1 MVKGLYTAYTGMI
14 TEQNRM
20 DIQTNNLANVN
31 STGFKEERSVS
42 RSFRDL
48 LGLKI
53 KDYSDA
59 PWTARRLGLMN
70 PGVKLDG
77 TYTNFEQGALRQTD
91 QKFDVAL
98 NNGLPDVDDD
108 TVNDNMSAGGNAFF
122 ATSFASDD
130 SDGGGQLIKY
140 TRDGNFT
147 LTQDGYLV
155 TSEGNNVLDVNN
167 NPIQLDPTVDTTILQ
182 DGSIVQNQN
191 VVSTIQVAR
200 FDSPQFLQRYQDNSF
215 IIGDGGAQVISTTAA
230 EANATVNQGYL
241 ESSNISVVNEMT
253 SIITIQRNYDTNAKA
268 MQAEDETLDIAVN
281 QLGKLT

>member
-77 TYTNFEQGALRQTD
+77 TYTNFEQGALRQTE

-98 NNGLPDVDDD
+98 NNGLPDVDDGS
-108 TVNDNMSAGGNAFF
+108 VNDNMTAGGNAFF

-130 SDGGGQLIKY
+130 PDGGGQLIKY

-167 NPIQLDPTVDTTILQ
+167 NPIQLDPIVDTTILQ
-182 DGSIVQNQN
+182 DGSIIQNQN
-191 VVSTIQVAR
+191 VVATIQVAR
-200 FDSPQFLQRYQDNSF
+200 FDSPQFLQRYQDNAF

-268 MQAEDETLDIAVN
+268 LQAEDDTLDIAVN
-281 QLGKLT
+281 QLGRIQ

>member
-77 TYTNFEQGALRQTD
+77 TYTNFEQGALRQTE

-108 TVNDNMSAGGNAFF
+108 SVNDNMSAGGNAFF

-130 SDGGGQLIKY
+130 PDGGGQLIKY

-182 DGSIVQNQN
+182 DGSIIQNQN

-200 FDSPQFLQRYQDNSF
+200 FDSPQFLQRYQDNAF

-268 MQAEDETLDIAVN
+268 MQAEDDTLDIAVN
-281 QLGKLT
+281 QLGKVQ

>member
-77 TYTNFEQGALRQTD
+77 TYTNFEQGALIQTE

-108 TVNDNMSAGGNAFF
+108 SVNDNMSAGGNAFF

-130 SDGGGQLIKY
+130 PDGGGQLIKY

-182 DGSIVQNQN
+182 DGSIIQNQN

-200 FDSPQFLQRYQDNSF
+200 FDSPQFLQRYQDNAF

-268 MQAEDETLDIAVN
+268 MQAEDDTLDIAVN
-281 QLGKLT
+281 QLGKVQ